1 MRIDCETVPERGL
14 RGHPSDVS
22 TLRRS
27 QASAQ
32 WKTTVPTASDQQQS
46 DFAAGSGL
54 PQLGRNRLPSEQE
67 VLNFIA
73 LEYIQNVRPSKPE
86 EFNGFLQYLKEV
98 REVIILN
105 VKPGSLIL
113 TVECGSLEI
122 LEGLWEDYCSGL
134 LDSTAQKY
142 LVTEEVLETFG
153 LAEVKLTT
161 TILEDEYMACRN
173 YFLQFSGKFKMLLP
187 VLTFMCFYFLK
198 TSARH

>member
-22 TLRRS
+22 TLRRA
-27 QASAQ
+27 QASTQ
-32 WKTTVPTASDQQQS
+32 WKTTVPTASDQQQT

-54 PQLGRNRLPSEQE
+54 SREQQVLTFIAEKYMQNVCPSE
-67 VLNFIA
+67 L
-73 LEYIQNVRPSKPE
+73 E
-86 EFNGFLQYLKEV
+86 EFNGFLQYMKDM
-98 REVIILN
+98 RKVIILD
-105 VKPGSLIL
+105 VTPGSLIL

-134 LDSTAQKY
+134 LNSTAQKY

-153 LAEVKLTT
+153 LAEVKLTI

-173 YFLQFSGKFKMLLP
+173 CFLLFSGKFKMLLP

-198 TSARH
+198 ASARH